1 MASSPRTREDPELRR
16 AKILDEGIRVIGER
30 GYYGFTVQE
39 MAQRCG
45 LSNGGLL
52 HHFPSK
58 DHLLLAV
65 LAEIEAREAAA
76 MAPLVDAAARAPHGD
91 QAKAA
96 VRELLITLV
105 ARASAEPQ
113 ITRFLA
119 ELTLESLDPAHPAHE
134 WGQSREA
141 VILDLFVTLIGPYVD
156 QPLSTARLMLSVI
169 EGLGL
174 QWLRANQAFDVLA
187 EWEGALAK
195 LLPELGAATAR

>member
-1 MASSPRTREDPELRR
+1 MPSSPRTREDPELRR

-30 GYYGFTVQE
+30 GYYGFTVQD

-65 LAEIEAREAAA
+65 LAEIQTRETAIWAPLVEAAA
-76 MAPLVDAAARAPHGD
+76 RGPRGES
-91 QAKAA
+91 AKAA
-96 VRELLITLV
+96 VRELLLTML
-105 ARASAEPQ
+105 AHASADPQ
-113 ITRFLA
+113 ISRFLA

-134 WGQSREA
+134 WGRAREA

-156 QPLSTARLMLSVI
+156 APLSTARLLLSVI
-169 EGLGL
+169 DGLAL
-174 QWLRANQAFDVLA
+174 QWLRANHAFDILA
-187 EWEGALAK
+187 EWDRALAK
-195 LLPELGAATAR
+195 LAPELGAAAAR

>member
-1 MASSPRTREDPELRR
+1 MPSSPRTREDPELRR

-52 HHFPSK
+52 HYFPSK

-65 LAEIEAREAAA
+65 LAEIRAREAEVL
-76 MAPLVDAAARAPHGD
+76 APLVEAAARAPHGEG
-91 QAKAA
+91 AKAA
-96 VRELLITLV
+96 VRQLLVTMI
-105 ARASAEPQ
+105 ARATAKPQ

-134 WGQSREA
+134 WGRSREA

-156 QPLSTARLMLSVI
+156 APLSTARLMLAVI
-169 EGLGL
+169 DGLAL

-187 EWEGALAK
+187 EWEHALAK
-195 LLPELGAATAR
+195 LAPELGVAAAR